1 MGNRT
6 ESSFA
11 YIQIKC
17 HENDKAIITSDG
29 TIIYFS
35 QKGVVKKYKFDKFNG
50 GSGGWIEPDLNILDG
65 VTFTDDE
72 ISNKLRADRIKQKSE
87 AP

>member
-1 MGNRT
+1 MSIHRWMRTGSDGLLSGSLSKFFFFDGDRT

-17 HENDKAIITSDG
+17 HENDRAVITSDG

-50 GSGGWIEPDLNILDG
+50 GSGGWIEPDLNI
-65 VTFTDDE
+65 
-72 ISNKLRADRIKQKSE
+72 
-87 AP
+87 